1 MLNIGMAKKL
11 SKGKINDLAWHVTIL
26 RIVFG
31 FMWAVDASF
40 KWGSTFRDNFLADIQ
55 SAGQG
60 QARWLHGWFNFWST
74 LMAHN
79 PHLFAYTVAAVESV
93 IALAL
98 LIGLARRSTYL
109 AAALFSLMIWA
120 IAEGFGGPYG
130 SDSTDIGTGIVY
142 AVVFLAL
149 YGLDRLATPAKWS
162 VDRYIEQKFPWWAVL
177 ANP

>member
-1 MLNIGMAKKL
+1 MAIKANTSVTAKL
-11 SKGKINDLAWHVTIL
+11 ARHVAVL
-26 RIVFG
+26 RIAFG

-40 KWGSTFRDNFLADIQ
+40 KWRSAFKDSFLSQIQ

-60 QARWLHGWFNFWST
+60 QVSWLHGWFNFWAT
-74 LMAHN
+74 LMGHN
-79 PHLFAYTVAAVESV
+79 PTLFAYLVAVTESL

-98 LIGLARRSTYL
+98 LVGLARRSTYL
-109 AAALFSLMIWA
+109 AAAIFSLLIWA

-149 YGLDRLATPAKWS
+149 YGLDRLAVPAKWS
-162 VDRYIEQKFPWWAVL
+162 VDTAITKKLPWWAIV

>member
-1 MLNIGMAKKL
+1 MAKKTNTTM
-11 SKGKINDLAWHVTIL
+11 SAKLAQHVAVL
-26 RIVFG
+26 RIAFG

-40 KWGSTFRDNFLADIQ
+40 KWRPAFRDSFLSQVQA
-55 SAGQG
+55 AGQG
-60 QARWLHGWFNFWST
+60 QVSWLHGWFNFWAT
-74 LMAHN
+74 LMGHN
-79 PHLFAYTVAAVESV
+79 PTVFAYMVAVVESL

-98 LIGLARRSTYL
+98 LVGLARRSTYL
-109 AAALFSLMIWA
+109 AAALFSLLIWA

-149 YGLDRLATPAKWS
+149 YGLERLAVPSKWS
-162 VDRYIEQKFPWWAVL
+162 VDTAIIKRLPWWAVV

>member
-1 MLNIGMAKKL
+1 MAKKTNTDKIAAL
-11 SKGKINDLAWHVTIL
+11 SKHVAVL
-26 RIVFG
+26 RIAFG
-31 FMWAVDASF
+31 FMWVVDASF
-40 KWGSTFRDNFLADIQ
+40 KWRSSFRTSFLSQVQ

-60 QARWLHGWFNFWST
+60 QASWLHSWFNFWAT
-74 LMAHN
+74 LMGHN
-79 PHLFAYTVAAVESV
+79 PALFAYMVAVVESL

-98 LIGLARRSTYL
+98 LVGLARRSTYL
-109 AAALFSLMIWA
+109 AAALFSLLIWA

-149 YGLDRLATPAKWS
+149 YGLDRLAVPPKWS
-162 VDRYIEQKFPWWAVL
+162 VDNAIGKKLPWWHVV

>member
-1 MLNIGMAKKL
+1 MAKKL
-11 SKGKINDLAWHVTIL
+11 PKSPFNDLAWHVAVL
-26 RIVFG
+26 RIFFG
-31 FMWAVDASF
+31 FMWAIDASF
-40 KWGSTFRDNFLADIQ
+40 KWRPTFRDNFLADIQ

-60 QARWLHGWFNFWST
+60 QSPWLHSWFTFWSM
-74 LMAHN
+74 LVAHN
-79 PHLFAYTVAAVESV
+79 PHLFAYVVATIESL

-109 AAALFSLMIWA
+109 AAAIFSLMIWA

-149 YGLDRLATPAKWS
+149 YGLDRLAVPPKWS
-162 VDRYIEQKFPWWAVL
+162 VDRYIQRRLPWWALL